1 MCTGAQITNSLVQGK
16 ALCNVTG
23 SVGSCTHLTS
33 FMHKVNAQN
42 SKEKQMNIIQQQ
54 HRVLGTTHRQGN
66 TCEACSCISCKT
78 TDVGIKIQRDLF
90 WYWVTATHLTHMRE
104 NSNKSLEASQP
115 VIPHACS
122 CLSMRQTF
130 SVPFICLLLCS
141 VCLATLYSMGP
152 RSMHVTRRAPSCDAM
167 RPSML
172 PPLPRTITCP
182 PTGNC
187 RKLCML

>member
-1 MCTGAQITNSLVQGK
+1 MCTGVQITNSPLQDK

-23 SVGSCTHLTS
+23 SVGSCPHLTS

-42 SKEKQMNIIQQQ
+42 SKEKQMNIIQHQ
-54 HRVLGTTHRQGN
+54 HRVLGTTHWQGN
-66 TCEACSCISCKT
+66 TYEACSCISCKT
-78 TDVGIKIQRDLF
+78 TDVGIKIQHDLL
-90 WYWVTATHLTHMRE
+90 WYWVTATHLPHMHE

-122 CLSMRQTF
+122 CLSMSQML

-141 VCLATLYSMGP
+141 VCLASLYSIGP
-152 RSMHVTRRAPSCDAM
+152 RSMHVTRRAPSWDAM

-172 PPLPRTITCP
+172 LPLPRTITCP
-182 PTGNC
+182 PEGQC
-187 RKLCML
+187 HKLCKL